1 MEQEKSGNYQEDL
14 HLENYTAK
22 YEEKKAGWDDSAMR
36 SRGRSGC
43 F

>member
-22 YEEKKAGWDDSAMR
+22 YEEKKAGWETMLLSLIHI
-36 SRGRSGC
+36 
-43 F
+43 